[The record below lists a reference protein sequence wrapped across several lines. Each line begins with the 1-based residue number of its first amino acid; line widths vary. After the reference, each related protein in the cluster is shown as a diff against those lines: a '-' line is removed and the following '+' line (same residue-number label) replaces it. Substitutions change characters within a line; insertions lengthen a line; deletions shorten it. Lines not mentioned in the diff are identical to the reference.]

1 LFKKVEAPD
10 IGDIIPKRLDAA
22 QTKAVL
28 TEALNFIRELDER
41 TRTAKNEPN
50 EAAFDHEA
58 QENLARSY
66 AERLGVKL
74 GDFMMPIRMAVTGSK
89 VSPPLIGSIL
99 ILGADKACARVQNA
113 LKKF

>member
-1 LFKKVEAPD
+1 M
-10 IGDIIPKRLDAA
+10 DAA

-41 TRTAKNEPN
+41 SRTAKNATEGSAQDVPDT
-50 EAAFDHEA
+50 AAFDHEA

-66 AERLGVKL
+66 AEKLGVKL